1 MLGPNVFR
9 ADRPAHRQ
17 ISRATMDEVW
27 MLFLEVLSAE
37 GCRIV
42 QFTDSEEVIRLGIAA
57 RRLHVAIAI
66 ERNNEMQAKYNRIVD
81 YHQHGRFAW
90 RFKWLA
96 RVAYLQEK
104 WLWDVDPA
112 YADQECAKLWESQ
125 LVEARRRKRYLI
137 ELQAGMD
144 DVPTIFWRSWG

>member
-9 ADRPAHRQ
+9 ADRLAHRQ
-17 ISRATMDEVW
+17 ISRGTMDEVPIQ
-27 MLFLEVLSAE
+27 FREVLSVV
-37 GCRIV
+37 GCTIV
-42 QFTDSEEVIRLGIAA
+42 QCIEDYDVLSLGIAA

-66 ERNNEMQAKYNRIVD
+66 KRNNEMQAKYNRIVD

-144 DVPTIFWRSWG
+144 VVPTIFWRSWG